1 MKRVLF
7 IESGKFGGGS
17 FVSLKKHIQALDL
30 TRITPVVIFF
40 NQNDLISEFRAKGIK
55 VHLLSDP
62 VFTNNGKFLYLFA
75 NALFMK
81 GYVRKNCIK
90 LLEVIHKKT
99 ISELMN
105 ISKKEKIDGIH
116 LNTELLV

>member
-30 TRITPVVIFF
+30 TRITQVVIFF

-62 VFTNNGKFLYLFA
+62 VFTNMGSFCIYLLMLFLW
-75 NALFMK
+75 K
-81 GYVRKNCIK
+81 G
-90 LLEVIHKKT
+90 
-99 ISELMN
+99 M
-105 ISKKEKIDGIH
+105 
-116 LNTELLV
+116 